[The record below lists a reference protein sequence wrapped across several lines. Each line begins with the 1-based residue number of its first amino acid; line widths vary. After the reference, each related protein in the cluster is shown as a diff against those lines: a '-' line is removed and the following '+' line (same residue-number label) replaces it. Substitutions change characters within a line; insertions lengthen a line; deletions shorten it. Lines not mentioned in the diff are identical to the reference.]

1 MATRILQPGEIE
13 TQPKTEIPFLRL
25 PQPHEVFA
33 QRAARLRQLANGHK
47 LGDYLNF
54 AAQLAD
60 AQQAALNAYP
70 QVRLPDEAYV
80 AQCKAHRVPVLG
92 AQAWQRDPQWRVAL
106 RQIAAAAQAKT
117 GGAARDVL
125 RQIAA
130 ASDELI
136 EAQAT
141 KLLVGALDGADRALA
156 PIVAVG
162 LQTYW
167 THMNTTLGPAAF
179 GSIDSA
185 IVCPVCG
192 THPVASIVRI
202 GDAGHSVRYLSC
214 ALCAAEWHMVRIKC
228 SNCEST
234 KGIEYLGVE
243 GASNAIKAET
253 CGECKSYLKIFYMEK
268 DPYVEPA
275 ADDLASLAL
284 DLLLDETGYA
294 RSGLNFMLLPGDAI
308 PSPSTGG

>member
-25 PQPHEVFA
+25 PEPREVFA

-47 LGDYLNF
+47 LGDYLNLI
-54 AAQLAD
+54 AELAE
-60 AQQAALNAYP
+60 AQQVVLNAYP
-70 QVRLPDEAYV
+70 PVRLPDDAY
-80 AQCKAHRVPVLG
+80 AGQCKAHRVPVLG
-92 AQAWQRDPQWRVAL
+92 AQAWERDPRWRQAL
-106 RQIAAAAQAKT
+106 RQIARVAEAKT
-117 GGAARDVL
+117 SGAPRDLL
-125 RQIAA
+125 RQVSSAR
-130 ASDELI
+130 DELI
-136 EAQAT
+136 ETQAT
-141 KLLVGALDGADRALA
+141 KMLGGVLDGVDRALA
-156 PIVAVG
+156 PIVAAG

-167 THMNTTLGPAAF
+167 THMNTSLGLEAF
-179 GSIDSA
+179 GPIDSA

-234 KGIEYLGVE
+234 KGIEYFGVE
-243 GASNAIKAET
+243 GASSAIKAEG

-284 DLLLDETGYA
+284 DFLLDETGYA
-294 RSGLNFMLLPGDAI
+294 RSGVNFMLLPGD
-308 PSPSTGG
+308 